1 MDGRRARQRLGGG
14 GGAMTTTYITRLA
27 SVARVVDGD
36 TLDLDLDLGF
46 SITLRQ
52 RVRLIGIDAPEVRT
66 RDAEEKARGLQA
78 QQFVVEWLQRPG
90 LVWVRTTKDD
100 KYGRMLADLYRE
112 GEPSLC
118 EELLAWGLAGPYR
131 GG

>member
-1 MDGRRARQRLGGG
+1 
-14 GGAMTTTYITRLA
+14 MTTPYITRLA

-46 SITLRQ
+46 SVTLRQ

-66 RDAEEKARGLQA
+66 RDDAEKARGLQA
-78 QQFVVEWLQRPG
+78 QRFVVEWLQRPG

-100 KYGRMLADLYRE
+100 KYGRMLADCFRV

-118 EELLAWGLAGPYR
+118 EELLAWGLAVPYR

>member
-1 MDGRRARQRLGGG
+1 
-14 GGAMTTTYITRLA
+14 MTTTYTTRLA

-66 RDAEEKARGLQA
+66 RDAAEKARGLA
-78 QQFVVEWLQRPG
+78 TAAHVVGWLGRPG
-90 LVWVRTTKDD
+90 QVLVTTTKDD
-100 KYGRMLADLYRE
+100 KYGRMLADCFRV

-118 EELLAWGLAGPYR
+118 EELLAWGLAVPYR

>member
-1 MDGRRARQRLGGG
+1 
-14 GGAMTTTYITRLA
+14 MTTKTYITRLA
-27 SVARVVDGD
+27 CVARVVDGD

-52 RVRLIGIDAPEVRT
+52 RVRLIGLDAPEVRT
-66 RDAEEKARGLQA
+66 RDAAEKARGLQA
-78 QQFVVEWLQRPG
+78 QRFVVEWLQRPG

-112 GEPSLC
+112 GEPSLR
-118 EELLAWGLAGPYR
+118 EELLAWGLAVPYR

>member
-1 MDGRRARQRLGGG
+1 
-14 GGAMTTTYITRLA
+14 MTTTYTTRLA

-52 RVRLIGIDAPEVRT
+52 RVRLIGIDAPEMRT
-66 RDAEEKARGLQA
+66 RDAAEKTRGLA
-78 QQFVVEWLQRPG
+78 TAAHVVGWFERPG
-90 LVWVRTTKDD
+90 QVLVTTTKDD

-112 GEPSLC
+112 SEPSLC
-118 EELLAWGLAGPYR
+118 TELLTLGLAVPYR
-131 GG
+131 G

>member
-1 MDGRRARQRLGGG
+1 
-14 GGAMTTTYITRLA
+14 MTTPYTFRLA

-36 TLDLDLDLGF
+36 TIDLDLDLGF

-66 RDAEEKARGLQA
+66 RDAAEKARGQA
-78 QQFVVEWLQRPG
+78 AAAHVVRWFERPG
-90 LVWVRTTKDD
+90 QVLVTTTKDD

-118 EELLAWGLAGPYR
+118 TELLTLGLAVPYR
-131 GG
+131 G

>member
-1 MDGRRARQRLGGG
+1 MTARYAFRV
-14 GGAMTTTYITRLA
+14 A
-27 SVARVVDGD
+27 SIARVVDGD

-66 RDAEEKARGLQA
+66 RDAAEKTRGLQA
-78 QQFVVEWLQRPG
+78 QAFVVEWFQRPG
-90 LVWVRTTKDD
+90 LVWVRTTKEE

-118 EELLAWGLAGPYR
+118 TELLTLGLAVPYR
-131 GG
+131 G